1 MDDSTTSPE
10 PQDDPGTEQDQGAEQ
25 LGDAGKQAIDRMKNE
40 RNEERK
46 ARRAIEAE
54 LAKYKQ
60 LAEQAESA
68 KLSDIERAN
77 KAATDAAAR
86 ADQLAAQVARFKVI
100 AETQLPKELHEF
112 LPEGVA
118 DEAVL
123 MERAE
128 KLRSA
133 LGKPP
138 AGPRP
143 DPGQGPRPP
152 SPQSEDDALYESI
165 YGPSAQK

>member
-1 MDDSTTSPE
+1 MSDEQASEVQETEPTDTTT
-10 PQDDPGTEQDQGAEQ
+10 DPAPAEDPRVKKANQ
-25 LGDAGKQAIDRMKNE
+25 EAANYRRELRAAQAELEKLS
-40 RNEERK
+40 
-46 ARRAIEAE
+46 AAAQEAE
-54 LAKYKQ
+54 N
-60 LAEQAESA
+60 A

-86 ADQLAAQVARFKVI
+86 ADQLAAQVARYKVI
-100 AETQLPKELHEF
+100 AKTQLPEELHEF
-112 LPEGVA
+112 LPEGVS
-118 DEAVL
+118 DEESLLA
-123 MERAE
+123 RAE
-128 KLRSA
+128 KLRAA

-165 YGPSAQK
+165 YGPAAQK

>member
-1 MDDSTTSPE
+1 MSDEPTGEVQETEPPTTDPAQPE
-10 PQDDPGTEQDQGAEQ
+10 DPRV
-25 LGDAGKQAIDRMKNE
+25 K
-40 RNEERK
+40 K
-46 ARRAIEAE
+46 ANQEAANYRTKLRAAEAE
-54 LAKYKQ
+54 LEQ
-60 LAEQAESA
+60 LRTSAQEAENA

-77 KAATDAAAR
+77 KAATDAATR
-86 ADQLAAQVARFKVI
+86 ADQLAAQVARYKVI
-100 AETQLPKELHEF
+100 AQTQLPAELHEF

-118 DEAVL
+118 DEAAL

-165 YGPSAQK
+165 YGPAAQK

>member
-1 MDDSTTSPE
+1 MSDEETSEVQETEPAGTSTDTA
-10 PQDDPGTEQDQGAEQ
+10 QADDPRVT
-25 LGDAGKQAIDRMKNE
+25 
-40 RNEERK
+40 K
-46 ARRAIEAE
+46 ANQEAAKYRRELRAREAE
-54 LAKYKQ
+54 LERLHAAAQ
-60 LAEQAESA
+60 EAEDA
-68 KLSDIERAN
+68 KLSDLEKAN

-86 ADQLAAQVARFKVI
+86 ADQLAAQVARYKVI
-100 AETQLPKELHEF
+100 AKTQLPEELHEF
-112 LPEGVA
+112 LPEGIA
-118 DEAVL
+118 DEEAL
-123 MERAE
+123 LARAE

-165 YGPSAQK
+165 YGPAAQK

>member
-1 MDDSTTSPE
+1 MSDEETSEVPETEQADTSTDTA
-10 PQDDPGTEQDQGAEQ
+10 QADDPRVT
-25 LGDAGKQAIDRMKNE
+25 
-40 RNEERK
+40 K
-46 ARRAIEAE
+46 ANQEAAKYRRELRAREAE
-54 LAKYKQ
+54 LEKLRAAAQ
-60 LAEQAESA
+60 EAEDA
-68 KLSDIERAN
+68 KLSDLEKAN

-86 ADQLAAQVARFKVI
+86 ADQLAAQVARYKVI
-100 AETQLPKELHEF
+100 AQTQLPAELHEF

-118 DEAVL
+118 DEAAL

-165 YGPSAQK
+165 YGPAAQK

>member
-1 MDDSTTSPE
+1 MDDSNSPGQ
-10 PQDDPGTEQDQGAEQ
+10 QDDRDAEEQDQGAEQ
-25 LGDAGKQAIDRMKNE
+25 LGEAGKQAIDRMKNE

-46 ARRAIEAE
+46 ARKAIEAE

-60 LAEQAESA
+60 LAEQAETE

-86 ADQLAAQVARFKVI
+86 ADQLAAQVARYKVI
-100 AETQLPKELHEF
+100 AQTQLPAELQEF

-118 DEAVL
+118 DEAAL

-128 KLRSA
+128 KLRAA

-165 YGPSAQK
+165 YGPAAQK

>member
-1 MDDSTTSPE
+1 MSDEPTGDVQETEPADTSTDTA
-10 PQDDPGTEQDQGAEQ
+10 QADDPRVT
-25 LGDAGKQAIDRMKNE
+25 
-40 RNEERK
+40 K
-46 ARRAIEAE
+46 ANQEAAKYRRELRAREAE
-54 LAKYKQ
+54 LEKLRAAAQ
-60 LAEQAESA
+60 EAEDA
-68 KLSDIERAN
+68 KLSDLEKAN

-86 ADQLAAQVARFKVI
+86 ADQLAAQVARYKVI
-100 AETQLPKELHEF
+100 AKTQLPEELHEF
-112 LPEGVA
+112 LPEGIA
-118 DEAVL
+118 DESAL
-123 MERAE
+123 LERAE

-165 YGPSAQK
+165 YGPAAQK